1 MLYYTRGIL
10 RKKVKEEKVFMVHRM
25 FQSSDRNHMYTRVY
39 SLYVDLNWSILLP
52 VNDYI
57 CHQIRPIRPQII
69 EVITGVGL

>member
-1 MLYYTRGIL
+1 
-10 RKKVKEEKVFMVHRM
+10 MVHRM
-25 FQSSDRNHMYTRVY
+25 FQSRDRNHMYTRVY
-39 SLYVDLNWSILLP
+39 SLYVDLNWSMLLP